1 MSEQHP
7 YRCNIPPVPEGGSRP
22 LWSVMIPTYNCAK
35 YLRKTLASVL
45 AQDPGPDVMQIEVVD
60 DRSTRDD
67 PAAVVEELGHGR
79 VNFYQQPENRG
90 HIRNFETCLKRS
102 QGKLIH
108 LLHGDDYVRGGFYS
122 KMQQAFEA
130 KPEIGAAFCRHFLV
144 NEHEDWNTISAL
156 EQPESGVLSNC
167 LERIVVKL
175 PIQTPSI
182 VVRRDVYESLGGFDS
197 RLTCGEDWEMW
208 ARISAHYPMWYQV
221 EPLAVYRMSSASHTG
236 RSVRTGQNV
245 RDMLKVIEI
254 IQPYLPEAIAGKLSS
269 KAREHSAIWALSL
282 ANHMIDAGNTAA
294 AITQIREAFKCS
306 NSLKVIRKS
315 VLPILRIGKRW
326 NWQTLRAD
334 L

>member
-7 YRCNIPPVPEGGSRP
+7 YRCNIPPVPEGVSRP

-79 VNFYQQPENRG
+79 VNFYRQPENRG

-108 LLHGDDYVRGGFYS
+108 LLHGDDYVQDGFYS

-130 KPEIGAAFCRHFLV
+130 KPEIGAAFCRHIFME
-144 NEHEDWNTISAL
+144 EHRHWSSAL

-182 VVRRDVYESLGGFDS
+182 VVRRDVYERLGGFDS
-197 RLTCGEDWEMW
+197 RLICGEDWEMW
-208 ARISAHYPMWYQV
+208 ARIAAHYSMWYEV
-221 EPLAVYRMSSASHTG
+221 EPLAVYRISSASHTG
-236 RSVRTGQNV
+236 RNVRSGQNI

-254 IQPYLPEAIAGKLSS
+254 IQPYLPEAIASNLSTKS
-269 KAREHSAIWALSL
+269 REHWALWALYL
-282 ANHMIDAGNTAA
+282 AHRLIDAGDTTA

-306 NSLKVIRKS
+306 HSLKVIRKS
-315 VLPILRIGKRW
+315 VFPILRVGKRW
-326 NWQTLRAD
+326 NWQMLRSS